1 MGSIIV
7 GIDESPT
14 AADALRWA
22 VHESRLRGWPVSAVM
37 AWGYLDQRHANGR
50 RFEPDYGA
58 DDAAQVLHDLVS
70 RAVPGAAASI
80 ECRALCDLPARALL
94 EQAVGT
100 DLLVVG
106 ARGYGGFRGL
116 VLGSVSQQCAHHAT
130 VPIAIVRRVDPEN
143 AAPDRIVVG
152 IDGSAPS
159 RKALAWA
166 LDEARARRARLTV
179 VHAWR
184 PALLGAIDFAA
195 PVLTSEALEATAKQT
210 VDDALAESDVDG
222 LAARVDIS
230 IVDGGAAPAI
240 LRAAADASLI
250 VVGSRGSGGFAGLRL
265 GSVSQHVIHHAA
277 CPVVVV
283 PA

>member
-1 MGSIIV
+1 M
-7 GIDESPT
+7 T
-14 AADALRWA
+14 
-22 VHESRLRGWPVSAVM
+22 
-37 AWGYLDQRHANGR
+37 R
-50 RFEPDYGA
+50 R
-58 DDAAQVLHDLVS
+58 VLHDLVS
-70 RAVPGAAASI
+70 RAVPNAAASI
-80 ECRALCDLPARALL
+80 ECRTPCDLPARALL
-94 EQAVGT
+94 EHAVGA

-116 VLGSVSQQCAHHAT
+116 VLGSVSQQCAHHTT

-159 RKALAWA
+159 RNASAWA
-166 LDEARARRARLTV
+166 LDEARARRARLTI

-184 PALLGAIDFAA
+184 PALLGAIDYAA
-195 PVLTSEALEATAKQT
+195 PVLTSEALEATAKRT

-240 LRAAADASLI
+240 LRAAADRVAHRRRVSRQRWVRRPAFRFRQPARDPPRRLSGRSGPGLI
-250 VVGSRGSGGFAGLRL
+250 RDRPGHRSK
-265 GSVSQHVIHHAA
+265 
-277 CPVVVV
+277 
-283 PA
+283 